1 MKDTACNTIDVSLEN
16 AHENDNNN
24 EKIVED
30 LLNDLNNDE
39 LTVFDNILQQTDD
52 QINKSLNRHLPLSRN
67 TYIYIE
73 KTKSATA
80 IREFK
85 LNKNKNKI
93 IIVSSSIERENLDQL
108 KTEIE
113 QPDFITTLDQI
124 IYH

>member
-1 MKDTACNTIDVSLEN
+1 M
-16 AHENDNNN
+16 
-24 EKIVED
+24 
-30 LLNDLNNDE
+30 
-39 LTVFDNILQQTDD
+39 
-52 QINKSLNRHLPLSRN
+52 NRHLPLSRN